1 MPTIYDVHS
10 RQGGRETKTCPT
22 AQIATRGARRGGG
35 ARLCQPLRSRLGG
48 RGSTEAAIFGG
59 DAKIT
64 VASRGPPVGGRKD
77 ARLGEPP
84 PPRKRRLGADA
95 KIELLSTGNSVRRSF
110 STRFFFCSRQFFV
123 EFYLGRENPRGIVSN
138 CFSSPRCFGTI
149 SMPGAG
155 ASTSQSAA
163 AQSSVLL
170 QQTGLFG
177 FSALRCSHLT
187 QLFVEGE
194 EKKSKK

>member
-1 MPTIYDVHS
+1 MPTIYGVHS

-22 AQIATRGARRGGG
+22 AQIATRGARKGGGG

-77 ARLGEPP
+77 PRLGEPP

-138 CFSSPRCFGTI
+138 CFSSLVVLGPSPCLVLEQALHKVPPRSQVCFFNKPDYLVFPHSDVPI
-149 SMPGAG
+149 
-155 ASTSQSAA
+155 
-163 AQSSVLL
+163 
-170 QQTGLFG
+170 
-177 FSALRCSHLT
+177 
-187 QLFVEGE
+187 
-194 EKKSKK
+194 